1 MRHPDEG
8 WRVACFLR
16 GTHRLVGATHVAV
29 RTGVLQTCRG
39 AKNSGQPALGRSK
52 PESGCPLV
60 GDAHRTQQ
68 VSRHASG
75 SIDMHASLTQAHA
88 HTVT

>member
-1 MRHPDEG
+1 ML
-8 WRVACFLR
+8 VAWD
-16 GTHRLVGATHVAV
+16 
-29 RTGVLQTCRG
+29 LQTCG
-39 AKNSGQPALGRSK
+39 GYACGSPNWGSADLQGDAHSDQPALGRPK

-75 SIDMHASLTQAHA
+75 SIDTRASLTRAHA
-88 HTVT
+88 HTLT

>member
-1 MRHPDEG
+1 MLFAWDS
-8 WRVACFLR
+8 
-16 GTHRLVGATHVAV
+16 
-29 RTGVLQTCRG
+29 QTCG
-39 AKNSGQPALGRSK
+39 GYACGSPNWGFADLQGDANSGQPALGRSK

-75 SIDMHASLTQAHA
+75 SIDMHASLTQAHS

>member
-1 MRHPDEG
+1 MLFAWG
-8 WRVACFLR
+8 S
-16 GTHRLVGATHVAV
+16 
-29 RTGVLQTCRG
+29 QTCGGHACGSPNWGLADLQGG
-39 AKNSGQPALGRSK
+39 ANSGQPALGRSK

-68 VSRHASG
+68 VSRHASS